1 MCEKTEKQHELDKRY
16 LRMAAIWAENS
27 YCKRRQV
34 GALLVKDKMII
45 SDGYNGTPAGFEN
58 VCEDENNVTKPYVL
72 HAEANAITK
81 VAASSNS
88 SKGATIYVTS
98 SPCIECAKLIIQSG
112 IKRVV
117 YSENYRIADGCE
129 LLKRAGIIVDYI
141 DLNVFMDKNKRLTVW
156 LPVIIAASI
165 ALGIFIGNHYLSISQ
180 GKKRSYS
187 SGNKINAIL
196 DIIDEQYVDT
206 VSMSKLV
213 ESTIPK
219 IFSELDP
226 HSVYIPAEDA
236 SVVNEELEGSFS
248 GIGVSFNMQ
257 TDTILVISVISGG
270 PAEKAGLLPF
280 DRIISIN
287 DSIFSG
293 KKKNQGE
300 IMKTL
305 RGAKNSTVKL
315 GVQRGNSPELLYF
328 DVTRGD
334 VPVNSV
340 DVSYEAAKGIGYIK
354 VSKFARN
361 TYNEFIT
368 AIAKL
373 KQAGCTSFVIDLR
386 GNTGGYMDAAI
397 NMINE
402 FMPEGRLIV
411 YTEGKSFPRSDVYAN
426 GTGTCKD
433 APIVVLTDEISA
445 SASEIFSGAIQDND
459 RGTIIGR
466 RTYGKGLV
474 QTQMSLSDGSEMRL
488 TIARYYTPSGRCIQ
502 KKYEMGNTDAY
513 DQDIYNR
520 YMHGEFDSADS
531 IKMDDSLKYQTVG
544 GRTVYG
550 GGGIM
555 PDIFIPRDT
564 SGVTSYYSNVV
575 NSGVLYLYALE
586 YSDRHREKLGSF
598 KTWEELYNYLQQQPL
613 LSDFVNFAATKG
625 IKRRPTLINISGKLI
640 ENQLQAYIV
649 RNFFDEAGFYPI
661 FLKDDVTL
669 LRAIKILQEGKSVP
683 NAELLKQSANGDLH
697 SQAGPTKRYGLSKKR
712 IFEDYLVRAIG

>member
-1 MCEKTEKQHELDKRY
+1 M
-16 LRMAAIWAENS
+16 S
-27 YCKRRQV
+27 
-34 GALLVKDKMII
+34 
-45 SDGYNGTPAGFEN
+45 
-58 VCEDENNVTKPYVL
+58 
-72 HAEANAITK
+72 
-81 VAASSNS
+81 
-88 SKGATIYVTS
+88 
-98 SPCIECAKLIIQSG
+98 
-112 IKRVV
+112 
-117 YSENYRIADGCE
+117 
-129 LLKRAGIIVDYI
+129 
-141 DLNVFMDKNKRLTVW
+141 KNKRLAIW

-165 ALGIFIGNHYLSISQ
+165 SLGIFIGNHYYTIGQ
-180 GKKRSYS
+180 GKRHKYS
-187 SGNKINAIL
+187 SGNKINAVL

-206 VSMSKLV
+206 VNMGQLV
-213 ESTIPK
+213 EGAIPK

-236 SVVNEELEGSFS
+236 AMVNEDLEGSFS

-257 TDTILVISVISGG
+257 TDTIMIISVIPGG
-270 PAEKAGLLPF
+270 PSEKAGLLPF
-280 DRIISIN
+280 DRIITIN

-293 KKKNQGE
+293 NKTSQAK

-315 GVQRGNSPELLYF
+315 GVKRGNSPELIYF

-334 VPVNSV
+334 VPVKSV
-340 DVSYEAAKGIGYIK
+340 DVAYEVHKGVGYIK
-354 VSKFARN
+354 VSKFGRT

-373 KQAGCTSFVIDLR
+373 KEAGCTSFIVDLR

-397 NMINE
+397 NMLNE
-402 FMPEGRLIV
+402 FLPEGRLIV

-433 APIVVLTDEISA
+433 NPIVVLTDEISA

-459 RGTIIGR
+459 RGLIIGR

-474 QTQMSLSDGSEMRL
+474 QTQIALTDGSALRL

-502 KKYEMGNTDAY
+502 KNYEMGKTDDY

-520 YMHGEFDSADS
+520 YIHGEFDSADS
-531 IKMDDSLKYQTVG
+531 IKMNDKLKYQTVK

-564 SGVTSYYSNVV
+564 SGITSYYSSII

-586 YSDRHREKLGSF
+586 YSDRNHKKLASF
-598 KTWEELYNYLQQQPL
+598 KTWQDMYKYLQHQPL
-613 LSDFVNFAATKG
+613 LTDFTNFAATKG
-625 IKRRPTLINISGKLI
+625 IKKRPTLINISGKLI

-649 RNFFDEAGFYPI
+649 RNFFDDEGFYPI
-661 FLKDDVTL
+661 FYNDDVTL
-669 LRAIKILQEGKSVP
+669 KRAIEILKEGKSVP
-683 NAELLKQSANGDLH
+683 TAEKTSNNGELQ
-697 SQAGPTKRYGLSKKR
+697 SQANATRGYGLAKER
-712 IFEDYLVRAIG
+712 IFENYII

>member
-1 MCEKTEKQHELDKRY
+1 M
-16 LRMAAIWAENS
+16 
-27 YCKRRQV
+27 
-34 GALLVKDKMII
+34 
-45 SDGYNGTPAGFEN
+45 
-58 VCEDENNVTKPYVL
+58 
-72 HAEANAITK
+72 
-81 VAASSNS
+81 
-88 SKGATIYVTS
+88 
-98 SPCIECAKLIIQSG
+98 
-112 IKRVV
+112 
-117 YSENYRIADGCE
+117 
-129 LLKRAGIIVDYI
+129 
-141 DLNVFMDKNKRLTVW
+141 
-156 LPVIIAASI
+156 
-165 ALGIFIGNHYLSISQ
+165 
-180 GKKRSYS
+180 
-187 SGNKINAIL
+187 

-334 VPVNSV
+334 VPVNSVDVSYEAAKGIGYIKVSKFARNTYNEFITAIAKLKQAGCTSFVIDLRGNTGGYMDAAINMINEFMPEGRLIVYTEGKSFPRSDVYANGTGTCKDAPIVNSV

-669 LRAIKILQEGKSVP
+669 LRAINILQEGKSVP

-697 SQAGPTKRYGLSKKR
+697 SQAGPTKRYGLSKER